1 MPDDDVVDV
10 AEVLGSMT
18 TEPLADGD
26 EPVAAFLMIKSRDSA
41 GDLVWAV
48 REAGEPIAS
57 EEMLGALTAYT
68 EYLRRS
74 LASDWEG

>member
-18 TEPLADGD
+18 TEPLAEGD

-41 GDLVWAV
+41 GDHVWAV

-57 EEMLGALTAYT
+57 EEMLGALTAYA
-68 EYLRRS
+68 EYLRKN

>member
-18 TEPLADGD
+18 TEPLAEGD
-26 EPVAAFLMIKSRDSA
+26 EPVAAFLMIKSRDTT
-41 GDLVWAV
+41 GDHVWAV

-57 EEMLGALTAYT
+57 EEMLGALTAYA
-68 EYLRRS
+68 EYLRKS

>member
-18 TEPLADGD
+18 TEPLAEGD
-26 EPVAAFLMIKSRDSA
+26 EPVAAFLMIKSRDTS
-41 GDLVWAV
+41 GDFVWAV

-57 EEMLGALTAYT
+57 EEMLGALTAYAD
-68 EYLRRS
+68 YLRKG

>member
-10 AEVLGSMT
+10 AEVLGAMT
-18 TEPLADGD
+18 TEPLAPGD
-26 EPVAAFLMIKSRDSA
+26 EPVAAFLMVKSRDSA
-41 GDLVWAV
+41 GDYVWAV

-74 LASDWEG
+74 LASDWAD